1 MMHRLPVRRALIAPV
16 FCAVALA
23 AIPAMRHA
31 ALAARVMRHGV
42 LAAPVVKTKASKS
55 AAARLAPAFTLQDA
69 DGKSRTLAEFRGR
82 PVTLFFY
89 CGCEWCHRC
98 ASLWAQF
105 QRGGALPT
113 GTAGKDPVTL
123 VVYSGDAVGV
133 RQFAT
138 ETGLSADQTV
148 LLTDPQMD
156 VTLMKYDAEPCPRV
170 FVVDPGGR
178 IVYTNDHSD
187 DAPRKAP
194 EMVIASR
201 ALDALRRSA
210 STPAEPKK

>member
-1 MMHRLPVRRALIAPV
+1 MTHRLPVRGALIAPV

-23 AIPAMRHA
+23 ALPAMRPA
-31 ALAARVMRHGV
+31 VLAAPAMRPVV
-42 LAAPVVKTKASKS
+42 LAAPVVKAKASKP
-55 AAARLAPAFTLQDA
+55 APAKLAPAFTLQDA
-69 DGKSRTLAEFRGR
+69 DGKSRSLAEFRGR

-89 CGCEWCHRC
+89 CGCEWCQRC

-113 GTAGKDPVTL
+113 GAAGKDPVTL

-201 ALDALRRSA
+201 ALDALRRAA
-210 STPAEPKK
+210 SSPAEPKK